1 MPIEQLRD
9 ILSLLNLKEVSRGS
23 QVHVNTLYR
32 ITAGGEARYSTV
44 RRIMDYLQSRGLL
57 NG

>member
-1 MPIEQLRD
+1 MPIEQLRE
-9 ILSLLNLKEVSRGS
+9 ILNLLNLKEVSRGS

-32 ITAGGEARYSTV
+32 IAAGGEARYSTV
-44 RRIMDYLQSRGLL
+44 RRIMDYLQSRGIL